1 MMKEKIAKYHF
12 CKTLNITKI
21 HNKKLAFLTE
31 TLRLVKP
38 AIEDIKNGN
47 VYTSEEMRAWI
58 NELSNNLVWSAKFDV
73 TNSINRNLLYYQTN
87 TTRFFNNLMDFL
99 EILNS
104 IPYLGKVI
112 SNYDFEI
119 RQIIYKK
126 HRILYTIKT
135 HTVFILRVIH
145 IRMNFENNLRFF
157 NNLIS

>member
-1 MMKEKIAKYHF
+1 
-12 CKTLNITKI
+12 
-21 HNKKLAFLTE
+21 
-31 TLRLVKP
+31 
-38 AIEDIKNGN
+38 
-47 VYTSEEMRAWI
+47 
-58 NELSNNLVWSAKFDV
+58 
-73 TNSINRNLLYYQTN
+73 
-87 TTRFFNNLMDFL
+87 MDFL